1 MYEHG
6 GFYGNTYKMISGKI
20 MNHYRVLD
28 NRAGKKSLLIES
40 QREVSNNIDVLLLQN
55 RLSIFILKIL
65 NQKGSKSGTSEY

>member
-1 MYEHG
+1 
-6 GFYGNTYKMISGKI
+6 MISGKI